1 MQYNL
6 FEFLQGISD
15 YRRGQGQRHSLD
27 NVLSIVIMAIFS
39 GESGLR
45 GFTRFASSN
54 KEELVSALNLK
65 HGVPSFGTFR
75 SILMG
80 VNYID
85 LAEQFKAWMSKH
97 HSLDTSF
104 SLDGKVLR
112 STVSHPNDSMHDFVN
127 VVSVFGHQTGLV
139 HAFHAFRIKEMREA
153 EALRVLLETLG
164 MKGATFTMD
173 AAHTQK
179 KRLPSSAP

>member
-15 YRRGQGQRHSLD
+15 YRRGQGQRHSLVS
-27 NVLSIVIMAIFS
+27 VLSIVVMAIFS

-45 GFTRFASSN
+45 GFARFASSN
-54 KEELVSALNLK
+54 RAELVSALNLK

-75 SILMG
+75 SILIG
-80 VNYID
+80 ID
-85 LAEQFKAWMSKH
+85 YVGLAEKFRAWMSKH
-97 HSLDTSF
+97 NSLDQSF

-139 HAFHAFRIKEMREA
+139 HAFHAFHIKEVREA
-153 EALRVLLETLG
+153 EALRELLETLG

-179 KRLPSSAP
+179 KRLPSSIP